1 MLFMLFIIIYKTNNS
16 INKTNNSINKT
27 NNSIN
32 KTNNSINKTNN
43 SINKIIHNVK
53 EPEYTNIYK
62 LTPYQ
67 STTLSTNYNTSN
79 HLLKYPSNINQKPWF
94 KTWTNEKNQFLCYLD
109 KHLTRRCI
117 WTCPNKCA

>member
-1 MLFMLFIIIYKTNNS
+1 MLLILLLIIIIIYKTNNS
-16 INKTNNSINKT
+16 IYKTNNSIY
-27 NNSIN
+27 
-32 KTNNSINKTNN
+32 KTNN
-43 SINKIIHNVK
+43 SINKIIIHNLK
-53 EPEYTNIYK
+53 EPEYTNIYQ

-79 HLLKYPSNINQKPWF
+79 HLFKYPSNINQKPWF

-117 WTCPNKCA
+117 WTCPKQCA